1 MYSSRPF
8 VLVVAFVFVLWKEKR
23 GIDYTKKII
32 PIHNF
37 ECYLYLRMDIL

>member
-8 VLVVAFVFVLWKEKR
+8 VLVVAVVVLWKEKR

-32 PIHNF
+32 PTHNF